1 LPTLASA
8 AFQLL
13 FGWLTRP
20 DVHVDCRTDAVV
32 AREVDSYTRQLASC
46 QETSARHTCVCS
58 PCSGT
63 APGACPACKE
73 AAQCPSC
80 WGSSFFW
87 RIFFLSGV
95 FVGFSG
101 FGAVGIIYR
110 IFQRGFLKAGEPD
123 PAGRRVA
130 GIGRPARLAVSDG
143 A

>member
-1 LPTLASA
+1 MPFVLGIELFLAD
-8 AFQLL
+8 L
-13 FGWLTRP
+13 F
-20 DVHVDCRTDAVV
+20 
-32 AREVDSYTRQLASC
+32 
-46 QETSARHTCVCS
+46 
-58 PCSGT
+58 
-63 APGACPACKE
+63 
-73 AAQCPSC
+73 
-80 WGSSFFW
+80 F
-87 RIFFLSGV
+87 SGV